1 MYENFLA
8 IGIILSLIYFEMT
21 QISPGGLIT
30 PGYLALFIDQP
41 MRILV
46 TFLVAIAVYVIVKF
60 LKKYLPIYGRR
71 EFAVSI
77 VVAIFLKLLVSELDL
92 GGDYTTLINSIGII
106 IPGLIAN
113 DMLKQTVVKTVYS
126 TCIVTM
132 IMFGVLLIMN
142 GSLL

>member
-1 MYENFLA
+1 MFENFLA
-8 IGIILSLIYFEMT
+8 IGIIFSLIYFELT

-41 MRILV
+41 IRILV
-46 TFLVAIAVYVIVKF
+46 TFLVAIFTYVIVKV

-71 EFAVSI
+71 EFAVSVTI
-77 VVAIFLKLLVSELDL
+77 AIFLKLFVAELDL
-92 GGDYTTLINSIGII
+92 GGDFSTLINSIGVI

-113 DMLKQTVVKTVYS
+113 DMLKQTMVKTVYS
-126 TCIVTM
+126 TGVVTM

-142 GSLL
+142 GSLI